1 MLGLPVSWKEV
12 EEWLGPSRDVVA
24 ELPKQPARWEKKNPE
39 IPTLESYAENPPA
52 HFWSKF
58 PKNYPDSLR
67 KQVDIVKLRMYVDI
81 CKNTWTLPQRR
92 IAEQAIR
99 QLEGKI
105 NAPLG
110 KKLGGLFEKN
120 APSALENGE
129 FMTDVLA
136 GWV

>member
-12 EEWLGPSRDVVA
+12 EEWLGPSRDVIA

-39 IPTLESYAENPPA
+39 NPTLKSYAENPPA
-52 HFWSKF
+52 HFGSKF

-92 IAEQAIR
+92 TAEQAIR
-99 QLEGKI
+99 QLEGK
-105 NAPLG
+105 NNSPLG
-110 KKLGGLFEKN
+110 KKFGG
-120 APSALENGE
+120 
-129 FMTDVLA
+129 V
-136 GWV
+136 V